1 MKHLLNSVDNL
12 LSVRTIGRLSCF
24 VLEVP
29 STRSLSIFVNPTQ
42 FQTKYIPVFDQKWL
56 NKQSQSHRA
65 LHKWSLNL
73 NNNTSVLHTRP
84 HIHEK
89 KHLFGNMRTRLKTQ
103 SIVMQIQ
110 ALHLITQR
118 KTLLNSH
125 WPRQR
130 ALFSLF
136 SPLQVAKLLENDW
149 LSGLKAAVKK
159 TTLLSFATIN
169 RLSQGF

>member
-1 MKHLLNSVDNL
+1 MRHLLNSVDNL

-29 STRSLSIFVNPTQ
+29 SIRSLNIFVNPTQ
-42 FQTKYIPVFDQKWL
+42 FQIKYTPLFDQKWL
-56 NKQSQSHRA
+56 NKQSQSNRA

-73 NNNTSVLHTRP
+73 NNNTFYILGHTFMR
-84 HIHEK
+84 K

-103 SIVMQIQ
+103 SIVIQIQ

-118 KTLLNSH
+118 KTLLISH

-136 SPLQVAKLLENDW
+136 SLLWVAKLLENDW